1 MAQDRMALLRRV
13 SIGLAVVGLLVA
25 GYLTYLHLSG
35 STAALCAQGGGCDTV
50 RTSRYSVVAGI
61 PVAVVGVAGYLAML
75 AILLLEEFDGP
86 LADLAPLLM
95 FGFSLIG
102 VLYSI
107 YLTYLELFVIA
118 AICPYCVASAVI
130 VALLFIVAILRMT
143 GDQAAL
149 QA

>member
-1 MAQDRMALLRRV
+1 MTQDRMALLRRV
-13 SIGLAVVGLLVA
+13 SMFLSIAGLIVA

-35 STAALCAQGGGCDTV
+35 STAALCAPGGGCDTV

-61 PVAVVGVAGYLAML
+61 PVAVVGLAGYLGML
-75 AILLLEEFDGP
+75 AVLLLEEFDGP
-86 LADLAPLLM
+86 LADLTPLLM

-102 VLYSI
+102 VLYSV

-130 VALLFIVAILRMT
+130 VTLIFILAIFRLS
-143 GDQAAL
+143 GDQTPQDA
-149 QA
+149 